1 MRKICFVLKNVLF
14 SKDLKINNLLC
25 NKPVPPRR
33 SRRLHEALRRGHKE
47 GPHLLRAHPRFRRRG
62 IQGNRQ
68 REYYSGGTDTFNNW
82 QINGDAN
89 SFLIGLDSLDLSL
102 WQFLQNFFTPRT
114 FALRTLLNNPQLC
127 FCFLL
132 LANGACFYALF
143 LFVLNSRKSKVLGA
157 FLVAKCATSPLQ
169 THLATDGATIG
180 LRSNAAGGF

>member
-1 MRKICFVLKNVLF
+1 MHSLRFPLL
-14 SKDLKINNLLC
+14 SLLC
-25 NKPVPPRR
+25 NKAVPPRR

-47 GPHLLRAHPRFRRRG
+47 SPHLLRAHPRFRRRG

-68 REYYSGGTDTFNNW
+68 REYDSGGTDTFNNW

-143 LFVLNSRKSKVLGA
+143 AVLNSRKSKVLGA
-157 FLVAKCATSPLQ
+157 FLGNKSSSNSPR
-169 THLATDGATIG
+169 D
-180 LRSNAAGGF
+180 